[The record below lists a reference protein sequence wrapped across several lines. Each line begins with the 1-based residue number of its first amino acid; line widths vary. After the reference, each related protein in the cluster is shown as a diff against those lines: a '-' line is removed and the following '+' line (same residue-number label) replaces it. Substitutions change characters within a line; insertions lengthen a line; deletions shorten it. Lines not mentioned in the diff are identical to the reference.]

1 MSKISNIMSTDMVT
15 IGLATP
21 VTKVIELL
29 LKHNINSVPVVDEN
43 MSLLG
48 VVTKKDLLKWTYGL
62 MLDHL
67 PISSYLG
74 DDV

>member
-1 MSKISNIMSTDMVT
+1 MSEISNIMSTDMVT
-15 IGLATP
+15 IGLRTP
-21 VTKVIELL
+21 ITKVIELL
-29 LKHNINSVPVVDEN
+29 LKHNINSVPVFDEN

-48 VVTKKDLLKWTYGL
+48 VVTKKDLLKWTYEL

-74 DDV
+74 NDV

>member
-1 MSKISNIMSTDMVT
+1 MSEISNIMSTDMVT
-15 IGLATP
+15 IGLKTP
-21 VTKVIELL
+21 ITEVIELL
-29 LKHNINSVPVVDEN
+29 LKHNINSVPVVDGN
-43 MSLLG
+43 MRLLG

-74 DDV
+74 DNT